1 MRVITV
7 LFSTGRTDIVF
18 VYPIQTE
25 IRMRK
30 PKPNSEMSRIMPNG
44 FAGSL
49 EMRGKVLIANASP
62 KMTSESDS
70 ILDRDI
76 RGTDV
81 VVFSSKVKSRLVG

>member
-1 MRVITV
+1 
-7 LFSTGRTDIVF
+7 
-18 VYPIQTE
+18 
-25 IRMRK
+25 
-30 PKPNSEMSRIMPNG
+30 
-44 FAGSL
+44 
-49 EMRGKVLIANASP
+49 MRGKVLIANASP